1 MEKMNEKEPERGGY
15 RKLCSKIHSL
25 YFFDVKA
32 PVSFFFPPFINEVEG
47 VKASVKAWLAR
58 PQLPSL
64 TASFLPITLHPGRAV
79 SPEPGFRA
87 QVWR

>member
-15 RKLCSKIHSL
+15 RKLRSKIHSL

-32 PVSFFFPPFINEVEG
+32 PVSFFFFSPFINEVEG
-47 VKASVKAWLAR
+47 VKTSVKAWLAQ

-64 TASFLPITLHPGRAV
+64 TASFLPITLHPGHAV

-87 QVWR
+87 QV